1 MLAERRLDILRPFSK
16 QARRHM
22 RDKKKNRKPDTK
34 TPFFCAQYQQF
45 ELWYEGVGWDL
56 KRTDAMM
63 QGREN
68 TRYADICGDDV
79 GAMAGEGWEF
89 IADPVCFT
97 ATHGN
102 DRVIASAW
110 AAPMRTEE
118 DEVGCN
124 LTYAVDERYEGRSLA
139 RLLACL
145 AFLACDQ
152 MHAGMDFANIESRV
166 DNTASLALAR
176 SLGFTLFA
184 EGDFTMPV
192 AGAAAEVAFRCLRV
206 DRSILRFHAERTLE
220 KYGLLDLLSLIR
232 RARRPRKS

>member
-1 MLAERRLDILRPFSK
+1 
-16 QARRHM
+16 M
-22 RDKKKNRKPDTK
+22 RDKKKTRKPDPK
-34 TPFFCAQYQQF
+34 TPFFCARYQRF

-68 TRYADICGDDV
+68 TRYADICGDDI

-89 IADPVCFT
+89 IADPACFT

-118 DEVGCN
+118 NEVGCN

-152 MHAGMDFANIESRV
+152 MHAGMAFANIESRA
-166 DNTASLALAR
+166 DNAGSLALAA
-176 SLGFTLFA
+176 SLGFTPYA

-192 AGAAAEVAFRCLRV
+192 AGPTAEVAFRCLRV
-206 DRSILRFHAERTLE
+206 DRSILRFHAEQTLE
-220 KYGLLDLLSLIR
+220 KCGLHDLLWLIR
-232 RARRPRKS
+232 KARRPRRP